1 MGSAAWSK
9 SGAQQKQA
17 GIDEMKAAGE
27 KRDQDNAQ
35 HGMGKPEQLL
45 GQVTGCEGM
54 EKEGEASSA
63 GAKPHGAPGI

>member
-1 MGSAAWSK
+1 MGSAAWSE

-27 KRDQDNAQ
+27 QRKQDPQ
-35 HGMGKPEQLL
+35 GHGMGKPEQLL

-54 EKEGEASSA
+54 EKEGEASRT
-63 GAKPHGAPGI
+63 GAQGHGAPGI